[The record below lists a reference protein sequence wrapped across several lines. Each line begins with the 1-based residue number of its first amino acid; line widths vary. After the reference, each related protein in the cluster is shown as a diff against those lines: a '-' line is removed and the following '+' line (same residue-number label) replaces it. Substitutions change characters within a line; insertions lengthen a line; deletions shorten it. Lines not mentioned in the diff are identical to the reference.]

1 MSRRGL
7 ATQYSYGNAGPG
19 SYMRM
24 KYAMQNHVENA
35 RTTMFRQST
44 NEVKGRLNSMIR
56 DVEEQMSNKADEVFL
71 KMRR

>member
-1 MSRRGL
+1 
-7 ATQYSYGNAGPG
+7 
-19 SYMRM
+19 MRM
-24 KYAMQNHVENA
+24 KYAMQNHVDNA